1 MILKVKLENYFSACL
16 KEPVCMPPPITNS
29 GVKESHAKD
38 RVSKVIS
45 KLGEKGKENLIK
57 SESIEESVKTSSVIK
72 QLLPEIKPKSKLL
85 DSKKKTIMFENYDS
99 IVAEKNRKISELTEA
114 LSLME
119 KKLKNLEELLLLKDE
134 KIKILKR
141 GMKKA

>member
-1 MILKVKLENYFSACL
+1 
-16 KEPVCMPPPITNS
+16 MPPTITNS